1 MDNLIRN
8 PNLTSSHLFRA
19 DVLYDSDNDKA
30 TFLHSGASTPYSPS
44 DAGASG
50 LVQHMKPELRPKPL
64 TVEGF
69 KWRRTVVR
77 QLVPRNRQL
86 DRSIA
91 QTCHFFDS
99 VQAPH
104 DHLTTSTNGVADEDG
119 RSGQAVQSG
128 AETRLVFYL
137 PHVDEPDDMPFYHPK
152 LQGVCFAHVHL
163 PSTSPSSSPA
173 QSRSQTDKPGPESPH
188 ESQGGLAIHVLPY
201 ATLPVSDLQPKLDRV
216 ILNLLTTI
224 AKHSHGKQT
233 GYRKKVHHDVVIPQP
248 QFQDTYARLK
258 ETYARRIIEDWREAT
273 DPGKHVFEDLG
284 IASFLIE
291 LWRGMYG
298 SLKEGRQ
305 DDGTGEEEGGAAGG
319 GFPGFVDIGCGNG
332 LLVYLLREEGFEGWG
347 FDVRKRKSWEAY
359 PAETRGRLMEMTLVP
374 DILQADVSG
383 ESHRDGSG
391 QVVQTN
397 GNGGVQDV
405 RKQHNGIFKPGTFI
419 ISNHADELTAWTPL
433 LGYLNNSPWIAIPC
447 CSHDLGGRRFR
458 APKNLRSVRERAAD
472 AKSIDD
478 FEELQQRSEL
488 KPEEHDDLRTRQAA
502 ETGSLKRREPLEDAN
517 GSHTVSKRGSNGSV
531 KANGGESKPDSAAP
545 TKKNQMPSAYA
556 SLCSY
561 VAQLAE
567 EVGFKPETEMLR
579 IPSTRNACIVGR
591 QRKDSS
597 HEEEATRRDKVKHL
611 IEHEMSLPIAEIRRE
626 WLDRA
631 GFIAGKKGEGH

>member
-30 TFLHSGASTPYSPS
+30 TFLHTGASTPYSPS

-50 LVQHMKPELRPKPL
+50 LVQHIKPELRPKPL

-69 KWRRTVVR
+69 QWRRTVVR

-99 VQAPH
+99 VQASH
-104 DHLTTSTNGVADEDG
+104 DHLATSTNGVADKDG
-119 RSGQAVQSG
+119 RSAQAVQSG

-137 PHVDEPDDMPFYHPK
+137 PHVDDPDDMPFYHPQ

-173 QSRSQTDKPGPESPH
+173 QNRSQTDKPGPESPH
-188 ESQGGLAIHVLPY
+188 DSQGGLAIHVLPY
-201 ATLPVSDLQPKLDRV
+201 ATLPLANLQPKLDRV

-224 AKHSHGKQT
+224 TKHSHGKQT

-248 QFQDTYARLK
+248 RFQDTYARLK
-258 ETYARRIIEDWREAT
+258 ETYARRIIEDWREVT

-298 SLKEGRQ
+298 PTEGE
-305 DDGTGEEEGGAAGG
+305 GER

-374 DILQADVSG
+374 DVLQADVSG
-383 ESHRDGSG
+383 ESHDILPTYSS
-391 QVVQTN
+391 
-397 GNGGVQDV
+397 GVQDA

-458 APKNLRSVRERAAD
+458 APKNLRSVREKAAD
-472 AKSIDD
+472 AKSIEE
-478 FEELQQRSEL
+478 FEELQQRS
-488 KPEEHDDLRTRQAA
+488 KPGPEDHGDLRTRQAA
-502 ETGSLKRREPLEDAN
+502 ETGSLKRREPREEAN
-517 GSHTVSKRGSNGSV
+517 GSHTISKSGSNGSV
-531 KANGGESKPDSAAP
+531 EANGGEGKLESAAP

-567 EVGFKPETEMLR
+567 EVGFRPETEMLR

-591 QRKDSS
+591 QRKNSS
-597 HEEEATRRDKVKHL
+597 NEEEATRRDKVKHL
-611 IEHEMSLPIAEIRRE
+611 IEHEMNLPIAEIRKE